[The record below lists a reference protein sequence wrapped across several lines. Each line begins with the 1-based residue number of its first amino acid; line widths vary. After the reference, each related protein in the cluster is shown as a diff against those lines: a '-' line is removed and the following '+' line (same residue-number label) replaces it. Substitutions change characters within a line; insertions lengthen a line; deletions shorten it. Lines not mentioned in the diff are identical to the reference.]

1 MENPSENFSRLGW
14 LFATVNIALFIH
26 GFIILPLIYSILTK
40 KMPFTFIKNQFPA
53 MATAFGTSSSAAA
66 LPGGSHLRKKI
77 TLNKTEKPFIP
88 RLPEE
93 KFQT

>member
-66 LPGGSHLRKKI
+66 LPGGLHLKK
-77 TLNKTEKPFIP
+77 KTFAP
-88 RLPEE
+88 
-93 KFQT
+93 